1 MKSMLSVLSLT
12 LFLAGGAAAQTGPAG
27 KWEESTSSGL
37 NAALNLTATDT
48 TLAGTF
54 TIRARP
60 MTITDGKV
68 TKNTLTFKAALEGQP
83 EGFSGELK
91 GDELELWRDR
101 NGRTDV
107 ITLKRVKAGLV
118 GKWQGQTPN
127 GMSLTLDL
135 TGGRTIVS
143 RHPDPRRRDHSDH
156 RRHDLEEHLRLQG
169 DDRRRDGNH
178 RRHLGERSAQ
188 SVADQTGAGTP
199 GGADPG
205 REVGL
210 GARKPGPA
218 ARHHE
223 DRRDRAIRP
232 AP

>member
-1 MKSMLSVLSLT
+1 MLSVLSLT

-60 MTITDGKV
+60 MTITDGKI

-101 NGRTDV
+101 NGRTDA

-127 GMSLTLDL
+127 GMSLALDL
-135 TGGRTIVS
+135 TG
-143 RHPDPRRRDHSDH
+143 
-156 RRHDLEEHLRLQG
+156 
-169 DDRRRDGNH
+169 DDRSFRGTLTREGETMPITDGTISKNTFTFKVTIESQVENIEGTWENDQLKAWLT
-178 RRHLGERSAQ
+178 RQGPERTA
-188 SVADQTGAGTP
+188 VLT
-199 GGADPG
+199 
-205 REVGL
+205 RVV
-210 GARKPGPA
+210 K
-218 ARHHE
+218 
-223 DRRDRAIRP
+223 
-232 AP
+232 

>member
-1 MKSMLSVLSLT
+1 MLSVLSLT
-12 LFLAGGAAAQTGPAG
+12 LLLAVDAAAQTGPAG

-54 TIRARP
+54 TVRARP

-83 EGFSGELK
+83 EGFSGQLT

-107 ITLKRVKAGLV
+107 ITLKRVKAGLT

-135 TGGRTIVS
+135 TA
-143 RHPDPRRRDHSDH
+143 
-156 RRHDLEEHLRLQG
+156 
-169 DDRRRDGNH
+169 DDRSFRGTLSRESVIIPIADGTISNNTFSFKAT
-178 RRHLGERSAQ
+178 LEGETETIEGTWEN
-188 SVADQTGAGTP
+188 DQLKAWLT
-199 GGADPG
+199 
-205 REVGL
+205 RQ
-210 GARKPGPA
+210 GPERTA
-218 ARHHE
+218 VLT
-223 DRRDRAIRP
+223 RAVK
-232 AP
+232 